1 MLWTQ
6 LVAAGVRLIGG
17 PAVQLVH
24 RHGFTRVEAIMR
36 NRPALRRKLT
46 AEQVGILEE
55 AEAAQ
60 TDGVHVGVHS
70 LIKKAAYMVYQRR
83 PAREKTG
90 ARCFMPCCSSA
101 RASCRGVH
109 LSFACLR
116 TFSASISTR
125 RRSLAFYTWE
135 VPCACIRLDC
145 LSTDASAQAQ
155 LAAAASSTNAWT
167 SIQVST
173 LHQRPSLLPA
183 CWCMLIGSL
192 A

>member
-70 LIKKAAYMVYQRR
+70 LIKKAAYMVYC
-83 PAREKTG
+83 
-90 ARCFMPCCSSA
+90 CFLHCY
-101 RASCRGVH
+101 V
-109 LSFACLR
+109 
-116 TFSASISTR
+116 ISR
-125 RRSLAFYTWE
+125 Q
-135 VPCACIRLDC
+135 D
-145 LSTDASAQAQ
+145 
-155 LAAAASSTNAWT
+155 
-167 SIQVST
+167 
-173 LHQRPSLLPA
+173 
-183 CWCMLIGSL
+183 
-192 A
+192 

>member
-1 MLWTQ
+1 M
-6 LVAAGVRLIGG
+6 AAGIRLLGG

-24 RHGFTRVEAIMR
+24 LHGITRVEAIMR
-36 NRPALRRKLT
+36 CRPALRRQLT
-46 AEQVGILEE
+46 AEQVGMLEE

-60 TDGVHVGVHS
+60 SDGVHVGVHL
-70 LIKKAAYMVYQRR
+70 LIKKAEHMVYKRR

-101 RASCRGVH
+101 RASGRGVH
-109 LSFACLR
+109 LSFACLQ
-116 TFSASISTR
+116 TFSASMSTR
-125 RRSLAFYTWE
+125 WHSLAFYTWE
-135 VPCACIRLDC
+135 LPCACVQMDC

-155 LAAAASSTNAWT
+155 FTSAASLTAAWR

-183 CWCMLIGSL
+183 CCCKPSGSL